1 MALHDILGNLKKHT
15 KGYNTIQ
22 NHIYKYKHAQ
32 NYTDD
37 HCLVFASAWD
47 SMACA
52 DMCRILQNY
61 ADTRPSK
68 HVIEYMDF
76 EVSTKNDP
84 VCKLDIRLISGMY
97 VQV

>member
-1 MALHDILGNLKKHT
+1 
-15 KGYNTIQ
+15 
-22 NHIYKYKHAQ
+22 
-32 NYTDD
+32 
-37 HCLVFASAWD
+37 
-47 SMACA
+47 MACA